1 MNSHLLRIEN
11 MKKFLLLLT
20 FIILLAS
27 CTKKAPDKI
36 YDTDVICDSWNEF
49 CTRQDA
55 PSLSH
60 FIDTLKR
67 FDTKSF
73 NNDMALKESA
83 QNQIALCLTLS
94 EDLQPLILEKEAH
107 TEEIFVTVHTIDRIF
122 MSFLKSKNA
131 SLEETHKNLYTFF
144 IYFTLAILI
153 GGAILVILNI
163 REGLK
168 KDKIIYSSQAF
179 LQHSILIQEAERKR
193 ISRELHDT
201 VAQNLRYVSL
211 LAENSSD
218 REAAEK
224 IIKTQN
230 QNIQDIRSLCYN
242 LTPPGI
248 TKDNLLSLLQLL
260 AQKILTDDLSFR
272 LVCEDGI
279 DFSFWNGEELLS
291 IYRILQEALQNIK
304 NHAEASEVTVFFKKH
319 STHRLKIIIS
329 DDGRGMDEEL
339 VKEINSGIFEKT
351 KESHFGI
358 RNMCERA
365 KLLNGKLTFS
375 SAPDFGTHITVEI

>member
-1 MNSHLLRIEN
+1 M
-11 MKKFLLLLT
+11 
-20 FIILLAS
+20 
-27 CTKKAPDKI
+27 
-36 YDTDVICDSWNEF
+36 
-49 CTRQDA
+49 
-55 PSLSH
+55 
-60 FIDTLKR
+60 
-67 FDTKSF
+67 
-73 NNDMALKESA
+73 
-83 QNQIALCLTLS
+83 
-94 EDLQPLILEKEAH
+94 
-107 TEEIFVTVHTIDRIF
+107 
-122 MSFLKSKNA
+122 
-131 SLEETHKNLYTFF
+131 
-144 IYFTLAILI
+144 I

-339 VKEINSGIFEKT
+339 VKEMNSGIFEKT